1 MNIFIVQIP
10 YEYDQMLVTNIIQIK
25 HRSEESQL
33 VGDWPVGYL
42 QGVEDLNSGPPKT
55 NSSVAS
61 KRIGTQDLWIT
72 SPAQYH

>member
-33 VGDWPVGYL
+33 VGD
-42 QGVEDLNSGPPKT
+42 
-55 NSSVAS
+55 
-61 KRIGTQDLWIT
+61 
-72 SPAQYH
+72 